1 MTNPAELSREES
13 YLAMPVETRAQAW
26 FDGGNGQYPQ
36 TQHYVHGMQCVR
48 DEANGKVVVNGKK
61 YRMERIESKQL
72 APRKVL
78 PRDYFFPINSNEI
91 AKTPSL
97 VQNPGW

>member
-1 MTNPAELSREES
+1 M
-13 YLAMPVETRAQAW
+13 
-26 FDGGNGQYPQ
+26 
-36 TQHYVHGMQCVR
+36 
-48 DEANGKVVVNGKK
+48 NGKK

-78 PRDYFFPINSNEI
+78 SRDYFFPINSNEI